1 MSEHEV
7 ANRLV
12 AAPDSWSARLLRR
25 LLSNLRFGSLV
36 VILPDGERLR
46 FEGRQPGPEGE
57 IRIHSSKVLRK
68 SLLRGDVGFAEAFM
82 DGDWDSPDL
91 VSLLEVLVRNED
103 AVRELDEGA
112 WFKRMV
118 LSLGH
123 ALNGNS
129 RRGSRRNIAHHYD
142 LGNDFYSLW
151 LDETLAYS
159 SAVFASPGQSLHA
172 AQMNKFHLMLQ
183 RLDLRPEHHLL
194 EIGSGW
200 GGFALYAARE
210 SGCRVT
216 SITLSQAQ
224 AAEARQRAAAEG
236 LSDRVEFRLQDYR
249 DVREQ
254 YDRVV
259 SIEMYEAVGER
270 YWSQYFST
278 LHRVLKP
285 GGLAAIQGITID
297 EQIFPLYRRQ
307 VDFIQKYI
315 FPGGMLASKPVFMDH
330 AAHAGLR
337 VQDPQYYGQHY
348 AETLNHWRQRVRKV
362 QESILHQFDE
372 RFLRMW
378 RYYLAYCEAGFR
390 LGRIDLMQVTL
401 HKPD

>member
-1 MSEHEV
+1 MSDTELTKRI
-7 ANRLV
+7 ATDR
-12 AAPDSWSARLLRR
+12 DSWSARLLTR
-25 LLSNLRFGSLV
+25 LLGNLEFGSLHV
-36 VILPDGERLR
+36 WLPDRDLLQ
-46 FEGRQPGPEGE
+46 FEGHQPGPHGE
-57 IRIHSSKVLRK
+57 IHIYSSKVLRK
-68 SLLRGDVGFAEAFM
+68 SLIRGDVGFAEAFM

-91 VSLLEVLVRNED
+91 VSLLEVLVLNED
-103 AVRELDEGA
+103 AVRELDQGA

-118 LSLGH
+118 LAIGH
-123 ALNGNS
+123 MLNGNS

-151 LDETLAYS
+151 LDETMAYS
-159 SAVFASPGQSLHA
+159 SAVFERPDQSLHD
-172 AQMNKFHLMLQ
+172 AQMNKFRLMLD

-216 SITLSQAQ
+216 SITLSEAQ
-224 AAEARQRAAAEG
+224 EKEARRRAEAEG
-236 LSDRVEFRLQDYR
+236 LSDRVRFHLQDYR
-249 DVREQ
+249 DVHEQ

-270 YWSQYFST
+270 YWPQYFST
-278 LHRVLKP
+278 LHKVLKP
-285 GGLAAIQGITID
+285 GGRAAIQGITID
-297 EQIFPLYRRQ
+297 GRIFPTYRKQ

-315 FPGGMLASKPVFMDH
+315 FPGGMLASPDVFQQQ
-330 AAHAGLR
+330 AQAAGLQ
-337 VQDPQYYGQHY
+337 VQRPLYYGQHY
-348 AETLNHWRQRVRKV
+348 ANTLNHWQQRVRKV
-362 QESILHQFDE
+362 RESILSQFGE

>member
-7 ANRLV
+7 ANSLV
-12 AAPDSWSARLLRR
+12 VAPDSWSARLIRR
-25 LLSNLRFGSLV
+25 LLSNMEFGSLV
-36 VILPDGERLR
+36 VIFPDGERLR
-46 FEGRQPGPEGE
+46 FEGRQPGPQGE
-57 IRIHSSKVLRK
+57 FRIHSSKVLRK

-118 LSLGH
+118 LSIGH
-123 ALNGNS
+123 MLNGNS

-159 SAVFASPGQSLHA
+159 SAVFASPGESLHT
-172 AQMNKFHLMLQ
+172 AQMNKFRLMRE

-224 AAEARQRAAAEG
+224 ATEARLRAAAQG

-249 DVREQ
+249 DVGEQ

-270 YWSQYFST
+270 YWPQYFSI

-330 AAHAGLR
+330 AARAGLR
-337 VQDPQYYGQHY
+337 ALDPQYYGLHY
-348 AETLNHWRQRVRKV
+348 AETLNHWRQRLRKV

>member
-1 MSEHEV
+1 MSDTEL
-7 ANRLV
+7 ANSH
-12 AAPDSWSARLLRR
+12 ANAQESWSANLLRR
-25 LLSNLRFGSLV
+25 LLSNLVHGSLQV
-36 VILPDGERLR
+36 RLPNQEMLR
-46 FEGRQPGPEGE
+46 FEGRQPGPHGE
-57 IRIHSSKVLRK
+57 IHIDSAQVLRK

-91 VSLLEVLVRNED
+91 VSLLEVLVLNED
-103 AVRELDEGA
+103 AVRELDKGA
-112 WFKRMV
+112 WFKRLV

-123 ALNGNS
+123 MLNGNS

-151 LDETLAYS
+151 LDKSMAYS
-159 SAVFASPGQSLHA
+159 SAVFAFPGQPLHD
-172 AQMNKFHLMLQ
+172 AQQNKFRLMLG
-183 RLDLRPEHHLL
+183 RLDLRAEHHLL

-210 SGCRVT
+210 TGCRVT

-224 AAEARQRAAAEG
+224 ATEARRRAQAEG
-236 LSDRVEFRLQDYR
+236 LADRVQFKLKDYR
-249 DVREQ
+249 DVTEQ

-270 YWSQYFST
+270 YWPQFFST

-285 GGLAAIQGITID
+285 GGYAAIQGITID
-297 EQIFPLYRRQ
+297 EKIFPVYRRQ

-315 FPGGMLASKPVFMDH
+315 FPGGMLASKPVFI
-330 AAHAGLR
+330 AQAQQAGLLA
-337 VQDPQYYGQHY
+337 QDPAYYGLHY
-348 AETLNHWRQRVRKV
+348 AETLSQWRQRVRHV
-362 QESILHQFDE
+362 QDAITRQFDE
-372 RFLRMW
+372 RFQRMW

-390 LGRIDLMQVTL
+390 LRRIDLMQITL
-401 HKPD
+401 HKTP